1 MKNIIK
7 IAGKMPAIIAAL
19 KALQAT
25 HGHGA
30 TVASIATKTRYN
42 ILENAINQQINGGA
56 KNEKVR
62 I

>member
-30 TVASIATKTRYN
+30 TVANIATKTRYN
-42 ILENAINQQINGGA
+42 ILENAINQQFKQA
-56 KNEKVR
+56 EKVK
-62 I
+62 

>member
-25 HGHGA
+25 HGDGA
-30 TVASIATKTRYN
+30 TLSDVAIITRYN
-42 ILENAINQQINGGA
+42 RIIQA
-56 KNEKVR
+56 EKEQFQKDGNK
-62 I
+62 

>member
-42 ILENAINQQINGGA
+42 IIENAINQQFKQA
-56 KNEKVR
+56 EKVK
-62 I
+62 